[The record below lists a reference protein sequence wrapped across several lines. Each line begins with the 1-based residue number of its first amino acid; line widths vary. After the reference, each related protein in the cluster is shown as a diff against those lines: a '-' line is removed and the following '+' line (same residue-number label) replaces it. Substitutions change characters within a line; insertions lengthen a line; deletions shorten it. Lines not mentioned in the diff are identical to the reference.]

1 MLTVSYPDRPGF
13 REHAS
18 GLLVPE
24 EQSRAREVWG
34 RDEWKLLER
43 VTKLLATRG
52 LELFIGCTEPGCGKA
67 PLERVRRPDGG
78 ITLRCEHKDRDF
90 VRYV

>member
-1 MLTVSYPDRPGF
+1 MVIFGYPDRPGF

-24 EQSRAREVWG
+24 EQARAREVWG
-34 RDEWKLLER
+34 HDEWKLLER
-43 VTKLLATRG
+43 VTKLLTARG
-52 LELFIGCTEPGCGKA
+52 VELFMGCTEPGCKKA

-78 ITLRCEHKDRDF
+78 LTLRCAHKDRLF
-90 VRYV
+90 VKYL